1 MGFFKKRDDS
11 IPEIPLLR
19 EGASLDEVTAAVN
32 ALIENQNEIIRQV
45 KEAKGL
51 SGAAFMQSLTD
62 WDD

>member
-1 MGFFKKRDDS
+1 MGFFKNRDDS

-51 SGAAFMQSLTD
+51 SGAAFMQNLND